1 MSDLLGSF
9 ILNRRKELGLSQKDI
24 AEYLNVSIPTVSLW
38 EKNERLPDL
47 SLLGS
52 LARLLKIDFES
63 LINHKNEINNDYDLN
78 NEFDINNFALY
89 FKQQRKINNLSLVT
103 LASKLNIRYQKISK
117 WENKE
122 SLPGIEELKECAKI
136 FNISIFNLYYGK
148 DLIKKENIII
158 KKSNRSSYIAI
169 FLPII
174 SLFIILAA
182 LNIKDKGVNNN
193 SSSGISSSSD
203 KIIVSSSSSNS
214 SSPNVIISSSTSN
227 DVISSSSNSSSSNVI
242 ISSSTSNDV
251 ISNSNTSSSS
261 ISSASS
267 SNITSSS
274 SNIISSSSS
283 SLTSSSSS
291 LTQEYIEDLKAF
303 EQVEVN
309 FYSYYTSLY
318 VNINTHSLTYDETK
332 RFDVL
337 VYLGDEL
344 VVNSPVTNDDII
356 CVLKLGKNYTIKLKY
371 GSATKTYYTDYRVTY
386 TAIPSDG
393 ICVELIGDYLSAVN
407 LYYSMNNTI
416 TIPESYEGYKVI
428 KIGSDFS
435 NNSESSIIEKIYIPS
450 SIEVIEEDAFKNF
463 NNLKEVHYDG
473 TLEQWNKIE
482 FENEYSNPFCNGAI
496 LITNDDIP
504 AISNELAD
512 EEYQNLGGDA
522 VINELLIS
530 KTSIAIFGDY
540 TLDNQINNI
549 ELYDD
554 ENLLCS
560 SNTIDVI
567 FINLKS
573 NHKYK
578 IIISFDGLDITYT
591 KEITTLAE

>member
-1 MSDLLGSF
+1 MNELLGSF
-9 ILNRRKELGLSQKDI
+9 IFNRRKELGLSQKDI

-78 NEFDINNFALY
+78 NKFDINNFALY
-89 FKQQRKINNLSLVT
+89 FKQQRKNNNLSLVT

-122 SLPGIEELKECAKI
+122 SLPSIEELKECAKI

-148 DLIKKENIII
+148 DLVKKENIIT

-182 LNIKDKGVNNN
+182 LNIKDNGVNNN

-214 SSPNVIISSSTSN
+214 SSSNVIISSSTSN
-227 DVISSSSNSSSSNVI
+227 DVISSS
-242 ISSSTSNDV
+242 
-251 ISNSNTSSSS
+251 NTSSSS
-261 ISSASS
+261 ISYASS

-344 VVNSPVTNDDII
+344 IVNSPVTNDDII
-356 CVLKLGKNYTIKLKY
+356 CDLKLGKNYTIKLKY
-371 GSATKTYYTDYRVTY
+371 GIATKTYYTDYRVTY

-407 LYYSMNNTI
+407 LYYSLNNTI

-482 FENEYSNPFCNGAI
+482 FENEYSNPLCNGAN

-504 AISNELAD
+504 AISN
-512 EEYQNLGGDA
+512 N
-522 VINELLIS
+522 
-530 KTSIAIFGDY
+530 
-540 TLDNQINNI
+540 
-549 ELYDD
+549 
-554 ENLLCS
+554 
-560 SNTIDVI
+560 
-567 FINLKS
+567 
-573 NHKYK
+573 
-578 IIISFDGLDITYT
+578 
-591 KEITTLAE
+591 